1 MATVTISREILDKIY
16 VKRPEN
22 SRKYDF
28 GYLLIVGGSDFYS
41 GAPAMSALAAF
52 NAGVD
57 MVRIVAPRRASDII
71 ATFSPMLATTPLE
84 GSRLTPENVCVLLE
98 AVESINLFSEG
109 KCAVVIGGGI
119 GRSKDTMEA
128 VREFVGKLDGNIPAV
143 IDADAI
149 RPLAENIEAL
159 KGKKL
164 IFTPHAR
171 EFCSLTGN
179 KCDGLSDEQLAELV
193 QNQAA
198 SLGIS
203 IILKGKTDF
212 ISNGTDVA
220 WNNTGNAL
228 MTKGGTGDT
237 LAGIVG
243 ALLARGVDMF
253 DAACAAAYINGAAGD
268 LAGSRRGEAV
278 TAMDLIDEIPNV
290 LPKYEY

>member
-1 MATVTISREILDKIY
+1 MAKVTISKEILDKVY
-16 VKRPEN
+16 VKRPED

-28 GYLLIVGGSDFYS
+28 GYLLIVGGSEYYS

-52 NAGVD
+52 AAGAD
-57 MVRIVAPRRASDII
+57 MVRIVAPKRASDII
-71 ATFSPMLATTPLE
+71 ATFSPMLATTPLD
-84 GSRLTPENVCVLLE
+84 GPRLTGDNVSALLE
-98 AVESINLFSEG
+98 AVESIKLFSEG

-128 VREFVGKLDGNIPAV
+128 VREFVGGLNGVPAV

-149 RPLAENIEAL
+149 RPLAESVELL
-159 KGKKL
+159 KGKNL
-164 IFTPHAR
+164 VFTPHAR
-171 EFCSLTGN
+171 EFCTLTGN

-198 SLGIS
+198 NLGVG

-212 ISNGTDVA
+212 ISDGVNVA
-220 WNNTGNAL
+220 HNVTGNPL

-237 LAGIVG
+237 LAGLVG
-243 ALLARGVDMF
+243 ALLARGVNMF
-253 DAACAAAYINGAAGD
+253 DAACAATYINVTAGD
-268 LAGSRRGEAV
+268 LAGERKGESV

-290 LPKYEY
+290 LPKYQY